1 MDGWKVISCENN
13 VTVLRGTEQHNASS
27 IMLSYVI
34 RAPPRLCM
42 KVKGRKGIELCL
54 VNTITV
60 FLARSY

>member
-1 MDGWKVISCENN
+1 MDGWKVISCENS

-42 KVKGRKGIELCL
+42 KVIATLKGSNVMLQG
-54 VNTITV
+54 
-60 FLARSY
+60 

>member
-1 MDGWKVISCENN
+1 MKNTMTQFAFAGLPKMDGWKVISSEHN

-42 KVKGRKGIELCL
+42 KVKI
-54 VNTITV
+54 
-60 FLARSY
+60 S